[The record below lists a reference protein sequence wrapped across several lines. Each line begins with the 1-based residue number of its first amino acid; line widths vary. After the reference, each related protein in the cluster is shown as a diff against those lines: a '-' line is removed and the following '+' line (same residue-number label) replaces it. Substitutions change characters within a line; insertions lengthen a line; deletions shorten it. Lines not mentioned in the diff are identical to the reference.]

1 MKVSKESF
9 TQIES
14 AIQEA
19 LAPYKKS
26 EQGIVTDIHLMI
38 SGDSAELTILDVDD
52 QELGKVIIPEWVDN
66 RDENFELGCQQVLT
80 NKLQRMKE
88 EKAFEDLDL
97 VKPYSFILLNDDKET
112 LADLLLID
120 DQNIILSDELLAGW
134 ESGLDSFLERLMEE

>member
-38 SGDSAELTILDVDD
+38 SGDSGELTILDDDD

-134 ESGLDSFLERLMEE
+134 ESDLDSYLERLMEE

>member
-38 SGDSAELTILDVDD
+38 SGDSGELTILDDDD

-134 ESGLDSFLERLMEE
+134 ESDLDSFLERLMEE

>member
-38 SGDSAELTILDVDD
+38 SGDSGELTILDDDD
-52 QELGKVIIPEWVDN
+52 QELGKVTIPEWVDN

-120 DQNIILSDELLAGW
+120 DQTIILSDELLAGW
-134 ESGLDSFLERLMEE
+134 ESDLDSFLERLMEE

>member
-14 AIQEA
+14 TIQEA
-19 LAPYKKS
+19 LAPYRKS
-26 EQGIVTDIHLMI
+26 EQAIVTDIHLMI
-38 SGDSAELTILDVDD
+38 SADSGELTILDDDD
-52 QELGKVIIPEWVDN
+52 QELNKVIIPEWVDN
-66 RDENFELGCQQVLT
+66 RQEDFESGCQQVLA

-88 EKAFEDLDL
+88 EKAFDNVNL

-120 DQNIILSDELLAGW
+120 DQNIVLNDELLAGW
-134 ESGLDSFLERLMEE
+134 ESDLDSFLERLMEE

>member
-38 SGDSAELTILDVDD
+38 SGDSGELTILDDDD

-97 VKPYSFILLNDDKET
+97 VKPDSFILLNDD
-112 LADLLLID
+112 
-120 DQNIILSDELLAGW
+120 
-134 ESGLDSFLERLMEE
+134 

>member
-38 SGDSAELTILDVDD
+38 SGDSGELTILDDDD
-52 QELGKVIIPEWVDN
+52 QEFRKVIIPEWVDN

-134 ESGLDSFLERLMEE
+134 ESDLDSFLERLMEE

>member
-38 SGDSAELTILDVDD
+38 SGDSGELTILDDDD

-88 EKAFEDLDL
+88 EKAFEDLNL

-134 ESGLDSFLERLMEE
+134 ESDLDSFLERLMEE

>member
-38 SGDSAELTILDVDD
+38 SGDSGELTILDDDD

-88 EKAFEDLDL
+88 EKAFEDLNL

-134 ESGLDSFLERLMEE
+134 ESDLGSFLERLIEG

>member
-19 LAPYKKS
+19 LAPNKKS

-38 SGDSAELTILDVDD
+38 SGDSGELTILDDDD

-134 ESGLDSFLERLMEE
+134 ESDLDSFLERLMEE

>member
-14 AIQEA
+14 TIQEA

-38 SGDSAELTILDVDD
+38 SSDSGELTILDDDD

-88 EKAFEDLDL
+88 EKAFEDSNL

-134 ESGLDSFLERLMEE
+134 ESDLDSFLERLMEE